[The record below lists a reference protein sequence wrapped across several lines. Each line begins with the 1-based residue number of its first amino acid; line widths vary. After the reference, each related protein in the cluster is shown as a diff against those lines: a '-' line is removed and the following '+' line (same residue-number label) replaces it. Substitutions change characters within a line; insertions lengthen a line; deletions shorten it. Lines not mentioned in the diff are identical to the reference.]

1 MGVKEILSP
10 EEIDCIIRR
19 ATENGAL
26 VSYKTGADGSDEP
39 YEINTTWYSAL
50 NRTDSD
56 EDMALQVKR
65 FVASRSI
72 ALVIPGVPAIY
83 IHSLVGTKN
92 DRETVE
98 RTKSNR
104 DINRGAIDARR
115 IAEVAKESDSKF
127 SRIHRQLTK
136 LHHVRMQQRA
146 FHPNAD
152 QRVLMISPDV
162 FAVVRTSPEGDQHV
176 LALTNVTD
184 REIEIEIPL
193 ADTGVKQTDWRD
205 LLSDRELKAEKGI
218 LSIPMQPYDILWLT

>member
-1 MGVKEILSP
+1 
-10 EEIDCIIRR
+10 
-19 ATENGAL
+19 
-26 VSYKTGADGSDEP
+26 
-39 YEINTTWYSAL
+39 
-50 NRTDSD
+50 
-56 EDMALQVKR
+56 
-65 FVASRSI
+65 
-72 ALVIPGVPAIY
+72 
-83 IHSLVGTKN
+83 
-92 DRETVE
+92 
-98 RTKSNR
+98 
-104 DINRGAIDARR
+104 
-115 IAEVAKESDSKF
+115 
-127 SRIHRQLTK
+127 
-136 LHHVRMQQRA
+136 MQQRA